1 MQGDELLRSE
11 LSEPDEHAVR
21 IEERLELAGAIHET
35 VMPRLHAA
43 ALALAAE
50 DLTRDQRN
58 RAGAEVIEA
67 LRELRTVLEAPLSR
81 VTADGP
87 TLRDA
92 VRDACSEFADL
103 PIEVEDAGALPL
115 AGGERASG
123 PYAVGLVRHFLHEAL
138 RNVER
143 HAEAT
148 RVRVAIQSVG
158 RELRVT
164 VENDGAVPGRNGTGL
179 GLPLV
184 RMGAAEQG
192 GRVSWRSLPGRR
204 WHVRLTLPGS

>member
-1 MQGDELLRSE
+1 MQGDELLRSG

-21 IEERLELAGAIHET
+21 IEER
-35 VMPRLHAA
+35 
-43 ALALAAE
+43 
-50 DLTRDQRN
+50 
-58 RAGAEVIEA
+58 
-67 LRELRTVLEAPLSR
+67 
-81 VTADGP
+81 
-87 TLRDA
+87 
-92 VRDACSEFADL
+92 
-103 PIEVEDAGALPL
+103 LPL

-148 RVRVAIQSVG
+148 RVRVAIQSAG
-158 RELRVT
+158 GELRVT
-164 VENDGAVPGRNGTGL
+164 VENDGAMPGRNGTGL

-192 GRVSWRSLPGRR
+192 GRVSWRALPGGRR
-204 WHVRLTLPGS
+204 DGPPTPPR